1 MTPALWISIVGLAI
15 TAAGWAITYG
25 ALQQKVKDLDGR
37 YREVNDRVTKCE
49 DRHGE
54 TSGRIAAMEV
64 DMAVLK
70 ERSGTTISALDR
82 IEAKL
87 EAKVRVTRRAPS

>member
-1 MTPALWISIVGLAI
+1 MTPALWISLAGLLLTLVGW
-15 TAAGWAITYG
+15 GVTYG
-25 ALQQKVKDLDGR
+25 ALRQKVADLN
-37 YREVNDRVTKCE
+37 ERVTKCE

-54 TSGRIAAMEV
+54 TSGRIGAMEV

-87 EAKVRVTRRAPS
+87 ETRARAARRAAQ